1 MVVGWWWLDGVGWM
15 VGSAFWWWCSCK
27 FYASV
32 WVYLCGCVC
41 VCVYQ
46 RRRRRWVWV
55 FLIYLFRNKHK
66 HNKGE
71 EKKKA
76 KREINKIIW
85 YTFTVT
91 VIYIYCYCN
100 KCVNIHSFRRI
111 DVEDFWD
118 KMCKICCF
126 LYFAKF
132 YVHWCGCLGIF
143 VDNVVWMV
151 HINTLFAK

>member
-32 WVYLCGCVC
+32 RVYLCGCVCVC

-46 RRRRRWVWV
+46 RRRRWWVWV
-55 FLIYLFRNKHK
+55 FLIYLFRNKH
-66 HNKGE
+66 
-71 EKKKA
+71 

-91 VIYIYCYCN
+91 VIYIYIYIYCYCN
-100 KCVNIHSFRRI
+100 KCVNIHYFRRSY
-111 DVEDFWD
+111 VKDFWN
-118 KMCKICCF
+118 KIGKIGYFFVFCK
-126 LYFAKF
+126 LL
-132 YVHWCGCLGIF
+132 HLP
-143 VDNVVWMV
+143 MQM
-151 HINTLFAK
+151 H